1 MRPRRWLW
9 LLVPLAQFTSYS
21 HADCDKKEFAIAIDV
36 GHTLHN
42 PGALSARGVAEFY
55 FNRTL
60 AVRLHGE
67 LLERGFTRAFLIN
80 ERGAEIALRDRTGIA
95 ATRGAD
101 VFLSIHHDSVQ
112 PHYLAAWTYDETE
125 RRYSDRFAGYSLFV
139 SNKNEARA
147 QSVALARSIG
157 AEFRRNFFTPTLH
170 HAEKIKGENRPL
182 LDEYLGIYRFDELV
196 VLKTAKM
203 PAVLVE
209 NGVIANRDEEILLRD
224 PVYQRML
231 VLSLAQGLETY
242 CQRHHRGHRARLND
256 GPRQK
261 DEAGSKS
268 ATVDD

>member
-9 LLVPLAQFTSYS
+9 LLVPLAQFTSCS
-21 HADCDKKEFAIAIDV
+21 HADCGKEEFAIAIDV

-60 AVRLHGE
+60 SVRLHRE

-80 ERGAEIALRDRTGIA
+80 ERGAEIALKDRTGIA
-95 ATRGAD
+95 ATRSAD

-112 PHYLAAWTYDETE
+112 PHYLAAWTYDGAE
-125 RRYSDRFAGYSLFV
+125 RRFSDRFAGYSLFV
-139 SNKNEARA
+139 SFKNQAKAR
-147 QSVALARSIG
+147 SVALARSLG
-157 AEFRRNFFTPTLH
+157 AEFRRNFFTPTRH
-170 HAEKIKGENRPL
+170 HTEKIKGENRPL
-182 LDEYLGIYRFDELV
+182 LDEYLGIYRFDELA

-209 NGVIANRDEEILLRD
+209 NGVIVNRDEEILLRN

-242 CQRHHRGHRARLND
+242 CQLHFRGLGAGPD
-256 GPRQK
+256 GGPRKK
-261 DEAGSKS
+261 DEAGSNS